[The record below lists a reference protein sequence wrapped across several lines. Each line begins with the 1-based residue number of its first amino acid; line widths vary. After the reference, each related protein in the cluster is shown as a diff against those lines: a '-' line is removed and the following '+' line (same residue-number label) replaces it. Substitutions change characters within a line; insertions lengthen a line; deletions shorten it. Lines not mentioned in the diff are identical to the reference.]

1 MDKESPNTIE
11 ASSNPFF
18 RYAGDAMFVIAPS
31 YQIIEANDSAC
42 RLLDYSPE
50 ELRQMKI
57 HDLFPPDELKSFAES
72 AKLIGKEESLLHERK
87 LTRKD
92 GSVVHTEVN
101 VRAVE
106 SVGYISI
113 FRDITERKTTEAAFR
128 ESELKF
134 KNLVEKSLVGV
145 YIIQNGKFV
154 YANPKFSQILGYTQ
168 EEILSLD
175 NFRDIVDNEYVP
187 PALIAWRKKLDAG
200 IIDDFHIELKY
211 RKKDGVIIWAD
222 VYCGE
227 TVYDGATAL
236 LGSMLDITERK
247 KTEAT
252 ILERDSLL
260 TALFDNIE
268 GSLALYNGDKRIV
281 FFNSH
286 FANNYKLLTNHEPKI
301 GDGAHDLLSEED
313 RKEPSKLMDSALKGN
328 KEVFEKDYNS
338 HGKFSSF
345 RTSFNPV
352 INDGKVTGITSFT
365 LDLTKRKEAEIKL
378 KESEEK
384 FRLSFM
390 VSNDA
395 FYIGTLKE
403 GRIIDA
409 NNSFFELYGYTKEE
423 TIGKTIFDLNLY
435 VDSEDRKRLVG
446 ELKANGHIKD
456 FETNTRRKNGEI
468 FIISMTVKL
477 WEMNN
482 ETVIMAVIRDITE
495 RRKTEALIHEQ
506 AETFAAIIENA
517 NESIW
522 LLSPDLKVL
531 QFNKTARDRLTF
543 TSGKDIYLGA
553 NFKEFLHI
561 GTEDI
566 FVSMFNDA
574 VAGKYPELETEQTN
588 VQGETFWLRTRMYPV
603 YDTNKKLFGITVL
616 TENITDRKKAEI
628 ELEQSEE
635 KNRALIENI
644 SDTIILLNAEFQVT
658 YQSPSFV
665 RTAGFSL
672 EEHQGQH
679 VSQFIHPAEVDQC
692 KDTLSKSSI
701 LPGIALPF
709 QLRTI
714 HKNGYYIWIEGT
726 ITNLLHN
733 ESVKAYV
740 LNYRD
745 ITERKKV
752 EEVLSRNNAELQKT
766 NAELDRFVY
775 SASHDLRAP
784 LKSMLGLIGIINEDL
799 DPSHEMQQECISMLN
814 KSVIKLDNF
823 IEDILHY
830 SRNSRAKIEK
840 DEIRFEELV
849 QETRESHNFM
859 GGPKKMNLMVEI
871 NQQEKFVSDKRRI
884 SVVLNN
890 LVSNAIKYSDP
901 SKDHSFIKIIVD
913 CSPQNA
919 VIAIEDNGIG
929 IAQKDIGK
937 IFEMFYRATVSST
950 GSGLGLYILK
960 ESLDK
965 LDGKIDVESKLNE
978 GTKFTVEIP
987 NLHEIIN

>member
-1 MDKESPNTIE
+1 
-11 ASSNPFF
+11 
-18 RYAGDAMFVIAPS
+18 MFVIAPS
-31 YQIIEANDSAC
+31 YQITEANDSAC
-42 RLLDYSPE
+42 RLLDYSLDE
-50 ELRQMKI
+50 FRQMKI
-57 HDLFPPDELKSFAES
+57 HDLFPAAELKSFSERSKA
-72 AKLIGKEESLLHERK
+72 IGKDGSLLHERM

-92 GSVVHTEVN
+92 GSLVYTEVN

-113 FRDITERKTTEAAFR
+113 FRDITERKVAEAAFR

-145 YIIQNGKFV
+145 YIVQNGKFV
-154 YANPKFSQILGYTQ
+154 YANPKFAQILGYTQ

-175 NFRDIVDNEYVP
+175 NFRDIVDTEYAP
-187 PALIAWRKKLDAG
+187 EALMEWRKKLNLG

-211 RKKDGVIIWAD
+211 KKKGGKIIWAD
-222 VYCGE
+222 VFCGE

-247 KTEAT
+247 KTEAK

-268 GSLALYNGDKRIV
+268 GSLALYNADKKIV

-286 FANNYKLLTNHEPKI
+286 FANNYKLLTNHEPKV
-301 GDGAHDLLSEED
+301 GDGAHDLLSEEN

-328 KEVFEKDYNS
+328 KEVFEKDYRS
-338 HGKFSSF
+338 GGKFSSF
-345 RTSFNPV
+345 RTSFHPV
-352 INDGKVTGITSFT
+352 INDGKVTSITSFT
-365 LDLTKRKEAEIKL
+365 LDLTKSKEAEIKL

-395 FYIGTLKE
+395 FYIGTLNE

-409 NNSFFELYGYTKEE
+409 NNSFYAMYGYTKEE

-435 VDSEDRKRLVG
+435 VNAEDRKSLVA

-456 FETNTRRKNGEI
+456 FETNTRKKNGQI

-482 ETVIMAVIRDITE
+482 ETFIMAVIRDITE

-522 LLSPDLKVL
+522 FLSPDLKVL
-531 QFNKTARDRLTF
+531 QFNKTGKDRLT
-543 TSGKDIYLGA
+543 SNRGKDIYIGA
-553 NFKEFLHI
+553 DFKEFLHI
-561 GTEDI
+561 GTENV
-566 FVSMFNDA
+566 FMPMFKDA
-574 VAGKYPELETEQTN
+574 IAGKYPELETEQTN
-588 VQGETFWLRTRMYPV
+588 LQGETFWLRTRMYPV
-603 YDTNKKLFGITVL
+603 YDTDKKLFGITVL
-616 TENITDRKKAEI
+616 AENITDRKKVEI

-644 SDTIILLNAEFQVT
+644 SDTIILLNAAFQVT
-658 YQSPSFV
+658 YQSPSYV
-665 RTAGFSL
+665 RTAGFPL
-672 EEHQGQH
+672 EEHLGTQ
-679 VSQFIHPAEVDQC
+679 VSQFIHPDELEQC
-692 KDTLSKSSI
+692 QEILNNSSM
-701 LPGIALPF
+701 LPGVALPF

-726 ITNLLHN
+726 ITNLLLN

-799 DPSHEMQQECISMLN
+799 DPSDEMQQECISMLN

-830 SRNSRAKIEK
+830 SRNSRAEIEK

-849 QETRESHNFM
+849 QETRGSLNFM
-859 GGPKKMNLMVEI
+859 GGAKKLNLMAEI
-871 NQQEKFVSDKRRI
+871 NQDRQFVSDKRRI

-890 LVSNAIKYSDP
+890 LLSNAIKYSDP
-901 SKDHSFIKIIVD
+901 SKNNSFIKIIVD
-913 CSPQNA
+913 CSSQST
-919 VIAIEDNGIG
+919 VIEIQDNGIG
-929 IAQKDIGK
+929 IAEKDIDK

-965 LDGKIDVESKLNE
+965 LGGKISVESKLNE